1 MAELLAPVGDFD
13 TLKAAVQFGSDR
25 VYLGGDSFN
34 ARQSAQNFSNEG
46 LKAAIDY
53 AKLRNVKV
61 DFTLNTLI
69 KDSEFQ
75 EAIDLAEYVYNLGAD
90 SIIVQDLG
98 LARYIIKNL
107 PDIAVHAS
115 TQMSIHNLL
124 GVQKLEEMGF
134 KQVVLSRELPL
145 HEIEHIC
152 QNSNVDIEVFIHGA
166 ICISYSGQC
175 LFSSIVGARSA
186 NRGRCAQPCRLPYQL
201 FKQENFKDKDITN
214 HEKNVSRDKGYLLS
228 SKDLCGL
235 DYIPSLIKAGVKTF
249 KIEGRL
255 KPPEYVGT
263 VTRIYKKYM
272 NLAESGEEYIV
283 DEKDRK
289 DLLLAFNR
297 GGFSTGNFSNEPN
310 TEYVFKEKPNNMGIY
325 IGNISNIYAKKGLIT
340 LTTKEPLKIGDS
352 FSVAREEHKYTI
364 SEMIDKN
371 GNNLKMVKP
380 NTSVTIGR
388 VKGNLK
394 LGDKIYKLS
403 SNTSR
408 NEIMEYAEKEHRKV
422 KLLGEIEIHKGKPI
436 EFTITSSP
444 NETYTYYSM
453 SSKVVSD
460 DIPEKATTTP
470 LQEDRVL
477 KQLNKTTNTPFEFES
492 IVVNMD
498 DDIFL
503 PKISSLNELRRR
515 ALDQFT
521 TSAVRRFE
529 RYEYSNPVPSDVTS
543 QLNTDLVHTAEQLLP
558 KHVLKTKVFKSKKT
572 NNKTQICLLLN
583 NLRNDFTYTDLKNV
597 DCLYIPVKYFADKE
611 YEALLLKLSKKFNLY
626 IELPTIIRDN
636 YKNIVLNN
644 IDRYVNTYNI
654 KGIIITNIAG
664 LSFAEKYKG
673 QLEIIA
679 RYTLNVYNTST
690 INELKDAG
698 VTRITLSPELDEQS
712 LAGLDNL
719 SILPT
724 EFLFYGRLPL
734 MNIGYCLLGGSN
746 KCYPECSAQCRN
758 TQNRYFLRDRLNYDF
773 PLYPDHLQCV
783 TTIYNSKITSIAS
796 EDFKPD
802 YKLISILDEPIEQIN
817 YIIDHV
823 IDNSPIEGNEFTTG
837 NFNKYV

>member
-13 TLKAAVQFGSDR
+13 TLKAAVQFGADR

-34 ARQSAQNFSNEG
+34 ARQSAQNFSDER

-152 QNSNVDIEVFIHGA
+152 QNTKIDIEVFIHGA
-166 ICISYSGQC
+166 LCISYSGQC

-201 FKQENFKDKDITN
+201 FKQENFKEKDLTT
-214 HEKNVSRDKGYLLS
+214 HEKNISRDKGYLLS

-235 DYIPSLIKAGVKTF
+235 EYLPSLIKAGVKTF

-263 VTRIYKKYM
+263 VVRIYKKYM
-272 NLAESGEEYIV
+272 DLALSGNEYII
-283 DEKDRK
+283 DEQDKK

-297 GGFSTGNFSNEPN
+297 GGFSSGNYSSEPN
-310 TEYVFKEKPNNMGIY
+310 LQYVYKEKPNNMGIY

-352 FSVAREEHKYTI
+352 FCVAREDHKYTI
-364 SEMIDKN
+364 SEMMDSK
-371 GNNLKMVKP
+371 GNNLKYVKP
-380 NTSVTIGR
+380 NKSVTIGR
-388 VKGNLK
+388 VKGKLK
-394 LGDKIYKLS
+394 LGDKVYKLS

-408 NEIMEYAEKEHRKV
+408 NEIMEYAEKEHRKI
-422 KLLGEIEIHKGKPI
+422 KLFGEIEIHKWKPI
-436 EFTITSSP
+436 EFTINSSP

-453 SSKVVSD
+453 SSKVVSN
-460 DIPEKATTTP
+460 DIPEQATNTP
-470 LQEDRVL
+470 LQKDRVL
-477 KQLNKTTNTPFEFES
+477 KQLTKTNNTPFEFES
-492 IVVNMD
+492 IKINMD

-503 PKISSLNELRRR
+503 PKISSLNDLRRR
-515 ALDQFT
+515 ALDLFT

-529 RYEYSNPVPSDVTS
+529 RYEYSNSVPSDVTK
-543 QLNTDLVHTAEQLLP
+543 QLNNDLVHTKEQLLP
-558 KHVLKTKVFKSKKT
+558 KHIIKPIITKTKKSNSKTKISLLINNLKTD
-572 NNKTQICLLLN
+572 L
-583 NLRNDFTYTDLKNV
+583 DYTKIQNI
-597 DCLYIPVKYFADKE
+597 DCLYIPIKYFANKE
-611 YEALLLKLSKKFNLY
+611 YEQLLLKLSRKFNLY

-636 YKNIVLNN
+636 YKNLVLNN
-644 IDRYVNTYNI
+644 IDAYINTFNI

-664 LSFAEKYKG
+664 LSFADRYKG
-673 QLEIIA
+673 KLEIIA
-679 RYTLNVYNTST
+679 RYTLNIYNTSS

-698 VTRITLSPELDEQS
+698 VTRVSLSPELDEQS
-712 LAGLDNL
+712 LITLNNL
-719 SILPT
+719 SIIPT

-734 MNIGYCLLGGSN
+734 MNLGYCLLGQSN

-758 TQNRYFLRDRLNYDF
+758 TQNRYYLRDRLNYDF

-783 TTIYNSKITSIAS
+783 STIYNSRITSIAS
-796 EDFKPD
+796 EDFIPD
-802 YKLISILDEPIEQIN
+802 YKLISVLDESIEQIN
-817 YIIDHV
+817 SIINFV
-823 IDNSPIEGNEFTTG
+823 IENRQLEGKNYTTG
-837 NFNKYV
+837 NLNKFV